1 MTGGCVIAEDQ
12 RQDQQEILEQR
23 SAAVIAGI
31 AAIDPDHVLHLA
43 DTIPA
48 FDAEGQLVLA
58 TAEAVLW
65 TGTATL
71 AAQAAGGRE
80 QFTTLWK
87 SPEKAAVTLTTQRLI
102 YYLRDFTAGDMSWL
116 IIGGATGP
124 APTALSAARAGS
136 HHSGQTSA
144 GQIRYANLARH
155 QCPHHL
161 RRASHRDRDPHRAAE
176 TGHPPPPHRG
186 QPRRRSCTAM
196 GPGRRHRATAP
207 ARQPAARPTRHTR
220 PASTGAASSTR
231 WPVTTSSPPISS

>member
-1 MTGGCVIAEDQ
+1 VTGGSVIAEDQ

-116 IIGGATGP
+116 IIGGGRRDQRRPHLAQHG
-124 APTALSAARAGS
+124 
-136 HHSGQTSA
+136 
-144 GQIRYANLARH
+144 LAR
-155 QCPHHL
+155 
-161 RRASHRDRDPHRAAE
+161 
-176 TGHPPPPHRG
+176 T
-186 QPRRRSCTAM
+186 T
-196 GPGRRHRATAP
+196 PGRRRQGRSGTQTWRGTNARTTFAGPATVTATLIEPPKRAIRLHLIADNPVEDLAQRWVWAAATERLRRLASQLPDLPDTRDQRAP
-207 ARQPAARPTRHTR
+207 ARRRR
-220 PASTGAASSTR
+220 PAGR
-231 WPVTTSSPPISS
+231 

>member
-1 MTGGCVIAEDQ
+1 VTGGSVIAEDQ

-124 APTALSAARAGS
+124 APTALSAARGW
-136 HHSGQTSA
+136 
-144 GQIRYANLARH
+144 LA
-155 QCPHHL
+155 PL
-161 RRASHRDRDPHRAAE
+161 RADVGRADPVRKPGEAPMPA
-176 TGHPPPPHRG
+176 PPSPG
-186 QPRRRSCTAM
+186 QP
-196 GPGRRHRATAP
+196 P
-207 ARQPAARPTRHTR
+207 
-220 PASTGAASSTR
+220 
-231 WPVTTSSPPISS
+231 